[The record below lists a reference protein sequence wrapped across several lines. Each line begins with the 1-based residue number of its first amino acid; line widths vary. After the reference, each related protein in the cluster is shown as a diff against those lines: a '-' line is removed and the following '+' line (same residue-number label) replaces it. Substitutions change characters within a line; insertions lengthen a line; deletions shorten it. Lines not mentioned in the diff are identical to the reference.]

1 MIILNVNMTL
11 DAVGG
16 GGTAERTFQIS
27 RFLVKRGV
35 KCIVLST
42 DLGWTEARAKC
53 FAGIEVIALPCVWK
67 RFYVPMIWF
76 RSIRDAVARADV
88 IHLMGHWTLINA
100 CAYLFARYFQKPYVV
115 CPAGSLLIYGRSKL
129 LKRLY
134 NFVIGKRIIR
144 NASGYIA
151 ISTNEITHF
160 ESYGIAPE
168 QITVIPNGIDED
180 GFAVTDDAVFR
191 SKYGL
196 NESPFI
202 LFVGRLNTIKGP
214 DLLLEAFSRVSEKFC
229 RYHLVFAGPDEGM
242 LHELRLMAARFSI
255 QDRVHFVGYLG
266 GDDKARAYRA
276 AELVVVPSRQE
287 AMSIVILEA
296 AITARP
302 VLVTDKC
309 GLEEIE
315 SIGGGQVVPATAEGL
330 KGGLTAMLNDPER
343 LNVMGRNLKKFARER
358 FSWDSIVAE
367 YLSLYGRILSRSK
380 LKAV

>member
-1 MIILNVNMTL
+1 MKILNVNATL
-11 DAVGG
+11 DSIGG
-16 GGTAERTFQIS
+16 GGTAERTFQMS
-27 RFLVKRGV
+27 RFLVRNGIE
-35 KCIVLST
+35 CTVLST
-42 DLGWTEARAKC
+42 DLGWTEARANC
-53 FAGIEVIALPCVWK
+53 FTGVAVIALPCLWK

-76 RSIRDAVARADV
+76 RSIRGAVARVDV

-115 CPAGSLLIYGRSKL
+115 CPAGALLIYGRSKL

-144 NASGYIA
+144 DASGHIA

-168 QITVIPNGIDED
+168 RITVIPNGIDED
-180 GFAVTDDAVFR
+180 GFAVTDDQVFR

-214 DLLLEAFSRVSEKFC
+214 DLLLEAFGQLGQELKNC
-229 RYHLVFAGPDEGM
+229 HLVFAGHDEGM
-242 LHELRLMAARFSI
+242 LHDLRLMAARFSI

-302 VLVTDKC
+302 VLATDKC

-315 SIGGGQVVPATAEGL
+315 TIGGGRAVPATVEGL
-330 KGGLTAMLNDPER
+330 KGGLAAMLKDPER
-343 LNVMGRNLKKFARER
+343 LNVMGRNLQNFARDR
-358 FSWDSIVAE
+358 FAWDSIVSE
-367 YLSLYGRILSRSK
+367 YLALYAKILSGSK
-380 LKAV
+380 QGIA

>member
-1 MIILNVNMTL
+1 MKVFNVNMTL

-16 GGTAERTFQIS
+16 GGTAERTFQMS
-27 RFLVKRGV
+27 RFIVKRGIG
-35 KCIVLST
+35 CIVLST

-53 FAGIEVIALPCVWK
+53 FAGIEVIALPCLWK

-100 CAYLFARYFQKPYVV
+100 CVYLFARYFQKLYVV

-129 LKRLY
+129 LKWLY
-134 NFVIGKRIIR
+134 NFIIGRRIIR
-144 NASGYIA
+144 DASGHIA

-168 QITVIPNGIDED
+168 RVTVIPNGIDED
-180 GFAVTDDAVFR
+180 GFAVTDDPVFR

-214 DLLLEAFSRVSEKFC
+214 DLLLEAFGQLGQELKNC
-229 RYHLVFAGPDEGM
+229 HLVFAGHDEGM
-242 LHELRLMAARFSI
+242 LHDLRLMAARFSI

-287 AMSIVILEA
+287 AMSIVVLEA
-296 AITARP
+296 GISGKP
-302 VLVTDKC
+302 VLLTDQC
-309 GLEEIE
+309 GF
-315 SIGGGQVVPATAEGL
+315 
-330 KGGLTAMLNDPER
+330 D
-343 LNVMGRNLKKFARER
+343 
-358 FSWDSIVAE
+358 
-367 YLSLYGRILSRSK
+367 
-380 LKAV
+380 

>member
-1 MIILNVNMTL
+1 MKVFNVNMTL

-16 GGTAERTFQIS
+16 GGTAERTFQMS
-27 RFLVKRGV
+27 RFIVKRGIG
-35 KCIVLST
+35 CIVLST

-53 FAGIEVIALPCVWK
+53 FAGIEVIALPCLWK

-100 CAYLFARYFQKPYVV
+100 CVYLFARYFQKLYVV

-129 LKRLY
+129 LKWLY
-134 NFVIGKRIIR
+134 NFIIGRRIIR
-144 NASGYIA
+144 DASGHIA

-168 QITVIPNGIDED
+168 RVTVIPNGIDED
-180 GFAVTDDAVFR
+180 GFAVTDDPVFR

-214 DLLLEAFSRVSEKFC
+214 DLLLEAFGQLGQELKNC
-229 RYHLVFAGPDEGM
+229 HLVFAGHDEGM
-242 LHELRLMAARFSI
+242 LHDLRLMAARFSI
-255 QDRVHFVGYLG
+255 QDRVHFVWYLG

-287 AMSIVILEA
+287 AMSIVVLEA
-296 AITARP
+296 GISGKP
-302 VLVTDKC
+302 VLLTDQC
-309 GLEEIE
+309 GFDEVARIN
-315 SIGGGQVVPATAEGL
+315 GGRVVPPSVEGL
-330 KGGLTAMLNDPER
+330 KQGLLDMLDDSEKLR
-343 LNVMGRNLKKFARER
+343 TMGRNLQQFVRDR
-358 FSWDSIVAE
+358 FDWKVIVNDYIA
-367 YLSLYGRILSRSK
+367 LYQKILSN
-380 LKAV
+380 LN

>member
-1 MIILNVNMTL
+1 MNVLNVNMTL
-11 DAVGG
+11 DLVAG
-16 GGTAERTFQIS
+16 GGTVERTLQMT

-35 KCIVLST
+35 GCIVLST
-42 DLGWTEARAKC
+42 DLGWTEARAKS
-53 FAGIEVIALPCVWK
+53 FTGIEVIALPCLWK

-76 RSIRDAVARADV
+76 RSICDAVARADV

-115 CPAGSLLIYGRSKL
+115 CPAGALLIYGRSKL

-168 QITVIPNGIDED
+168 QITIIPNGIDED
-180 GFAVTDDAVFR
+180 GFAVTDDVAFR

-202 LFVGRLNTIKGP
+202 LFVGRLNPIKGP
-214 DLLLEAFSRVSEKFC
+214 DLLLEAFSRVSEEFC

-255 QDRVHFVGYLG
+255 QDRVHFVGYLD
-266 GDDKARAYRA
+266 GDDKVRAYRA

-296 AITARP
+296 GAAGKP
-302 VLVTDKC
+302 VLLTDQC
-309 GLEEIE
+309 GFEEVAKVN
-315 SIGGGQVVPATAEGL
+315 GGCVVPASVPGL
-330 KGGLTAMLNDPER
+330 KRGLQSMLADLER
-343 LNVMGRNLKKFARER
+343 LKAMGKNLQQFVFER
-358 FSWDSIVAE
+358 FAWATLVDA
-367 YLSLYGRILSRSK
+367 YLSLYREILKDRGR
-380 LKAV
+380 